1 MAGSSRQIVRDYT
14 GDSVSRAGFP
24 RLHTHTSFIPP
35 IRSITGPLDS
45 YLGGVTAEVL
55 KGESWRVPKA
65 NWAFFISPKGSIC
78 ASLVSKAVTTKFAPN
93 RGVTVKMVRQCVHGD
108 FERSHARCRTRS
120 ICPTSLIED
129 TFLTHNFPPNG
140 RYSPCLPFLFSVWGV
155 LRQTAT
161 ITMAKYN
168 SNLVDLDSDMVISN

>member
-55 KGESWRVPKA
+55 RPQSRRVPKA
-65 NWAFFISPKGSIC
+65 NWAFFISPTGSIC
-78 ASLVSKAVTTKFAPN
+78 TSLVSKAVTTEFVPN
-93 RGVTVKMVRQCVHGD
+93 RGVTAKIVRQCVHGY
-108 FERSHARCRTRS
+108 FERSHGRGRTRS
-120 ICPTSLIED
+120 ICPTSSIED
-129 TFLTHNFPPNG
+129 NFLTHNFPPNG
-140 RYSPCLPFLFSVWGV
+140 RYSPCLPFLFSLWAV
-155 LRQTAT
+155 LRQTST

-168 SNLVDLDSDMVISN
+168 SNFVDLDSDIVISN